1 MQEHFHSTKSLY
13 QVQKLFGRILQEVE
27 RVYKMVVPWYIRK
40 RRNLHLQKQHD
51 TVIIA
56 VHLLG
61 KMLGFTSER
70 MWHAFVQ
77 ANLFSTQPFP
87 ERSRYHRRCRQLLQ
101 IIKRIRNFL
110 LRRFTR
116 QTCYTVIDS
125 LPIPLCKSVR
135 ISRVRRLREIADTGY
150 CASKKEHYYGL
161 KCSFQITNEGFVVGY
176 VVSKASVH
184 DIRLVEE
191 LVEQFPHPYVLAD
204 KGYVSEPLREHLK
217 RRFGI
222 HFLAQPRSNRKL
234 PFPKSLADWIRF
246 KRKQIETLFSGF
258 IDTFHL
264 TNIRSTSPLGFELA
278 LEGILLAHTF
288 LVYWAISSNG
298 DGHRWKEQI
307 LI

>member
-1 MQEHFHSTKSLY
+1 MQEHLRSTKFLY
-13 QVQKLFGRILQEVE
+13 QVQKLFGRILQEVKHL
-27 RVYKMVVPWYIRK
+27 YKIVVPWYIRQ
-40 RRNLHLQKQHD
+40 RRNIHLQKQHD

-87 ERSRYHRRCRQLLQ
+87 ERSRFHRRCRQLLQ
-101 IIKRIRNFL
+101 IIKWIRNFL
-110 LRRFTR
+110 IRRFTH

-125 LPIPLCKSVR
+125 LPLPLCKSVR
-135 ISRVRRLREIADTGY
+135 IPRVRRLREIADIGY

-184 DIRLVEE
+184 DIQLAEE
-191 LVEQFPHPYVLAD
+191 LVEQFPHPFVLAD
-204 KGYVSEPLREHLK
+204 KGYVSEPLKEHLK
-217 RRFGI
+217 GRFGI
-222 HFLAQPRSNRKL
+222 HFLVQPRSNSKR
-234 PFPKSLADWIRF
+234 PFSKSLATWIRS
-246 KRKQIETLFSGF
+246 KRKQIETLFSGL

-264 TNIRSTSPLGFELA
+264 TDIRSNSPLGFELA
-278 LEGILLAHTF
+278 LEGILLAHTL